1 MKKLLTVCILTS
13 GSVYTN
19 ISGQQEGQI
28 KTERTSRKEREF
40 KGPMKL
46 RIQKK
51 N

>member
-28 KTERTSRKEREF
+28 KTERTSRKGTNETENS
-40 KGPMKL
+40 
-46 RIQKK
+46 KK
-51 N
+51 ELTM